1 MEMEIINII
10 SNVGFPI
17 AMVLVLI
24 WFVKY
29 VFDQYTSTLLTVKD
43 TLLLVKDTVDELK
56 SMMLIIKENL
66 NNDR

>member
-1 MEMEIINII
+1 MEIVNII

-56 SMMLIIKENL
+56 AMMLLIKENIK
-66 NNDR
+66 NEC